1 MKQVDIVWRNHGT
14 YDVNKLWNKS
24 WDIKTRRIYLDKI
37 IHNLDKD
44 LWTVFNKNHK
54 AKYITPNQV
63 IKNPYVSPYDFCKI
77 MNADL
82 SYPIIIYN
90 DNGDLD
96 VLDGLHRL
104 AKSVILE
111 RKTIC
116 VKYVSDDILLKC
128 KIKK

>member
-1 MKQVDIVWRNHGT
+1 MKQLNIVWRDHGT
-14 YDVNKLWNKS
+14 YDVNKLWNKTE
-24 WDIKTRRIYLDKI
+24 DLKTHRIYLHKI

-44 LWTVFNKNHK
+44 LWTIFINGK

-63 IKNPYVSPYDFCKI
+63 IKNPYLSTHDFCKI
-77 MNADL
+77 MNSDL

-90 DNGDLD
+90 SDGDLD

-104 AKSVILE
+104 AKSVILK
-111 RKTIC
+111 RKTIKVKC
-116 VKYVSDDILLKC
+116 VSNDILLQC